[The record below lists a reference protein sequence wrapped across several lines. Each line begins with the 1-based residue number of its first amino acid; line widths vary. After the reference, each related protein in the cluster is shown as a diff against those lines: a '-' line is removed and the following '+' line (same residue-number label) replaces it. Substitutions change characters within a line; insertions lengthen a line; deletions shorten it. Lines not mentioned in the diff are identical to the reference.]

1 VSSAS
6 GAAVPSHRPD
16 AFLTRIY
23 GVLRRPRATFTAVV
37 AAPAWVSLLALLTV
51 VTAASRIALFETEI
65 GRTALVDEWERTA
78 IAFGQEVDDA
88 RYEELKALSAH
99 GFAYGLSTAVLSGPV
114 VVLVVAAGVF
124 VMFGRGRGDR
134 ASFAQVCAIATLA
147 SVPLALRQIVGAIT
161 GYASESTANAMSL
174 GTWFSALDETSP
186 VARFVGALDLFVIWW
201 VVVLAIGVG
210 VLYRRNAR
218 PLALTF
224 LGAYAGFALLL
235 AGTMAVLSPSA

>member
-1 VSSAS
+1 VSSES

-16 AFLTRIY
+16 ALTRIY
-23 GVLRRPRATFTAVV
+23 GVLRYPRATFTAGL
-37 AAPAWVSLLALLTV
+37 AAPAWVGLLTV
-51 VTAASRIALFETEI
+51 LTVITATTRIALFETEI

-78 IAFGQEVDDA
+78 IAFGQEVDDS

-114 VVLVVAAGVF
+114 LVLAVAAGVF
-124 VMFGRGRGDR
+124 VMFGRAHRER

-147 SVPLALRQIVGAIT
+147 SVPLALRQVVGAIT
-161 GYASESTANAMSL
+161 SYASESTANAMSI
-174 GTWFSALDETSP
+174 GTWFSALDEASP
-186 VARFVGALDLFVIWW
+186 LARFVGALDLFVIWW

-224 LGAYAGFALLL
+224 LGAYAGLALLL
-235 AGTMAVLSPSA
+235 AATMAVLGPSA